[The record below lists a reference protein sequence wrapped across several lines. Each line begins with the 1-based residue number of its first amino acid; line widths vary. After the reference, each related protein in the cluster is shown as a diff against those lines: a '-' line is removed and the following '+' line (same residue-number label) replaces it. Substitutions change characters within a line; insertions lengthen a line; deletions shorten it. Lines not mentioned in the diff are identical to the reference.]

1 MPLRDKS
8 RIKIIERSR
17 QVTVRT
23 KKVAYYGV
31 FLGFCILAGWLEHLI
46 VLPLPVPGIKLGL
59 ANAAILVLLYH
70 DGVKPAVA
78 VNILRVLLVNL
89 LFTGISGFIYAFF
102 GAFLAMA
109 VEIPLSRLKRLG
121 VAGVSVAAASA
132 HIIGQL
138 FAAQLMTAS
147 KAVWAYLPW
156 LLVTAILTGLLTGA
170 IAAATLRYLPKTK
183 M

>member
-1 MPLRDKS
+1 M
-8 RIKIIERSR
+8 
-17 QVTVRT
+17 TVRT

-31 FLGFCILAGWLEHLI
+31 FLGFCILMGWLERLI

-70 DGVKPAVA
+70 DGIKPAVGI
-78 VNILRVLLVNL
+78 NFLRIVLVNL
-89 LFTGISGFIYAFF
+89 MFGGLSGFFYAFF

-109 VEIPLSRLKRLG
+109 VEIPLSRIKRLG

-156 LLVTAILTGLLTGA
+156 LLIAAVLTGLLTGA
-170 IAAATLRYLPKTK
+170 IAAATLRYLPKANK
-183 M
+183 

>member
-1 MPLRDKS
+1 M
-8 RIKIIERSR
+8 
-17 QVTVRT
+17 TART

-31 FLGFCILAGWLEHLI
+31 FLGFCILTGWLERLI

-78 VNILRVLLVNL
+78 VNALRIVLVNL
-89 LFTGISGFIYAFF
+89 LFAGISGFIYAFF

-109 VEIPLSRLKRLG
+109 AEIPLSRIKRLG

-138 FAAQLMTAS
+138 CAAQLMTAS
-147 KAVWAYLPW
+147 KAVWTYLPW
-156 LLVTAILTGLLTGA
+156 LLFAAVLTGLLTGV
-170 IAAATLRYLPKTK
+170 IAATTLRYLPKASK
-183 M
+183 

>member
-1 MPLRDKS
+1 MTT
-8 RIKIIERSR
+8 RSK
-17 QVTVRT
+17 Q
-23 KKVAYYGV
+23 VAYYGV
-31 FLGFCILAGWLEHLI
+31 FLGFCILMGWLERLI
-46 VLPLPVPGIKLGL
+46 VLPLPVPGIRLGL

-78 VNILRVLLVNL
+78 INALRIVLVNVMFAGL
-89 LFTGISGFIYAFF
+89 SGFIYAFF

-109 VEIPLSRLKRLG
+109 VEIPLSRIKRIG
-121 VAGVSVAAASA
+121 VAGVSVAAAAA

-156 LLVTAILTGLLTGA
+156 LLIAAVLTGLLTGA
-170 IAAATLRYLPKTK
+170 IAAATLRYLPKAK

>member
-1 MPLRDKS
+1 M
-8 RIKIIERSR
+8 
-17 QVTVRT
+17 TTRT

-31 FLGFCILAGWLEHLI
+31 FLGFCILMGWLEHLI

-70 DGVKPAVA
+70 DGIKPAVA
-78 VNILRVLLVNL
+78 INALRIVLVNL
-89 LFTGISGFIYAFF
+89 LFAGISGFVYAFL

-109 VEIPLSRLKRLG
+109 IEIPLSHIKRLG
-121 VAGVSVAAASA
+121 VAGVSVAAAAA

-147 KAVWAYLPW
+147 KAVWVYLPW
-156 LLVTAILTGLLTGA
+156 LLVAAVLTGLLTGA
-170 IAAATLRYLPKTK
+170 IAAATLRYLPKAKT
-183 M
+183 